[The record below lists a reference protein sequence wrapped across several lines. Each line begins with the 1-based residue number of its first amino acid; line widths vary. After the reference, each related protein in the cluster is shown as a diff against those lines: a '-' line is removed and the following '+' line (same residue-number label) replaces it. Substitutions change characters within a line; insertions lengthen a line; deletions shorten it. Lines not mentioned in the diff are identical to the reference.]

1 MRSGLLIKPSSI
13 GSIASRNAFTAAILA
28 VVSLLVCGTARADN
42 ANELAYLFA
51 DCSGVW
57 QAVSIMEARIGK
69 SISAQRYASLAQAAS
84 ASASYLLA
92 ADHGARAGDPRQSG
106 SWDSYVEPRT
116 SGARF
121 EMLTLIDHQDGTRVD
136 QWLRSCA
143 ATLETQTEIVKLIR
157 DQNHLSG
164 RN

>member
-1 MRSGLLIKPSSI
+1 LIKSSSA
-13 GSIASRNAFTAAILA
+13 GAIASRNAFMAAIVA
-28 VVSLLVCGTARADN
+28 VVSLLACGKARADD
-42 ANELAYLFA
+42 ATGLADLFA
-51 DCSGVW
+51 HCSGVW

-69 SISAQRYASLAQAAS
+69 PISAQRYASLAQAAS
-84 ASASYLLA
+84 ASANYILA
-92 ADHGARAGDPRQSG
+92 ADHGARAGDQWQSG

-116 SGARF
+116 SGARLQ
-121 EMLTLIDHQDGTRVD
+121 MLTLIDRQDGDRVD

-157 DQNHLSG
+157 DQEQLSG